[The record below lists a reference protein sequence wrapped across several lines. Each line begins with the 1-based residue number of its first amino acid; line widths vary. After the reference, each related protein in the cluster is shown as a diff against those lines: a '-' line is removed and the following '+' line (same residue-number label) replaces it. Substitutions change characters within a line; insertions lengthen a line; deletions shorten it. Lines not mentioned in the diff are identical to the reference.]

1 MGSFLERARKAL
13 KPYQKLFER
22 FVFPV
27 ALVLYPFIGALQG
40 IDVTDTAY
48 SLGNYQY
55 MENVDPMWVIAT
67 YLPQMT
73 GRFFMRLPYGDT
85 LAGMNLYCTLPV
97 ILTALSAYILL
108 QRFLPAWM
116 IFIGVWIA
124 ESLCWTPRVIL
135 YNYMTYLFFSLGV
148 LLLIHALTD
157 EKPGKWKFFAAGF
170 CLGMNVTVRM
180 PNVTEALMI
189 TAVFFWGKLT
199 RRSGLR
205 VLKETMLCIGGYFTG
220 FLIPFITICIR
231 FGSYAYAEMIQDLF
245 SMSETAQD
253 YSIAGMV
260 VTTARAYGRT
270 LGYMTIMIPCMAAGV
285 AMFLLFRDRYVTLKR
300 CLYVAGILILG
311 RFYFARGVFT
321 LNYWYYDC
329 MFQAAMMWII
339 VSILLFFADCAGL
352 IRASRPDRLLSFVS
366 LLMILLLPLGSNNY
380 TFPVLNCL
388 FLIAPA
394 SLGVFRRALRLA
406 RLSDYGRQQFVWT
419 SMAFAILALLTVQG
433 TGFHLRYAFRDG
445 MTDGVPRTARITEI
459 PKLNG
464 MATTA
469 ENAERLT
476 GLYRF
481 LSAEAP
487 EEDTVILFGD
497 IPGISYLMD
506 LRPAIFTTWPDLE
519 SNETERLDEALNR
532 LEGTPL
538 VITHDSDSGY
548 PHAERKY
555 NLLLMFM
562 DRVGYE
568 TVYNDGYFI
577 VYRHTPDA
585 VGIDGSGE
593 GE

>member
-1 MGSFLERARKAL
+1 MTETFPWRVRNAL

-27 ALVLYPFIGALQG
+27 VLVAYPFIGALQG

-55 MENVDPMWVIAT
+55 MENLDPMWVIAT
-67 YLPQMT
+67 YLPQIT
-73 GRFFMRLPYGDT
+73 GRLFMRLPYGNT

-97 ILTALSAYILL
+97 VITALIAYFMLW
-108 QRFLPAWM
+108 RCMPAWM
-116 IFIGVWIA
+116 NFIGIWIA

-135 YNYMTYLFFSLGV
+135 YNYMTYLFFTAGT

-157 EKPGKWKFFAAGF
+157 EKPGRWKFLAAGF

-189 TAVFFWGKLT
+189 AALFFWGKLT
-199 RRSGLR
+199 RRNTLR
-205 VLKETMLCIGGYFTG
+205 VLKATMLCIAGYFTG
-220 FLIPFITICIR
+220 FLIPFITICVR
-231 FGSYAYAEMIQDLF
+231 FGSYAYAEMIADLF
-245 SMSETAQD
+245 SMSETAAD
-253 YSIAGMV
+253 YSITGMV
-260 VTTARAYGRT
+260 VSTARAYGRT
-270 LGYMTIMIPCMAAGV
+270 LGHMSVIIPCMTAGV
-285 AMFLLFRDRYVTLKR
+285 VMFLLLRERYVGLKR

-339 VSILLFFADCAGL
+339 ASILLFLADIPGFL
-352 IRASRPDRLLSFVS
+352 HGSRQERLLSFVS

-388 FLIAPA
+388 FLITPA
-394 SLGVFRRALRLA
+394 SLSVFRRAVRIA
-406 RLSDYGRQQFVWT
+406 RHSAYERQQFVWT
-419 SMAFAILALLTVQG
+419 SMAFALLLLLIVQG

-476 GLYRF
+476 ALYRF
-481 LSAEAP
+481 LSSEAAE
-487 EEDTVILFGD
+487 ETSVILFGD

-532 LEGTPL
+532 LEETPL
-538 VITHDSDSGY
+538 VITHDSDSDY

-562 DRVGYE
+562 DRMGYE
-568 TVYNDGYFI
+568 TVYNDGYYI

-585 VGIDGSGE
+585 VGIDG
-593 GE
+593 